1 MVLAV
6 IVCVI
11 AIAIPF
17 LPSADP
23 INSLGLPTPKK
34 SKHR

>member
-1 MVLAV
+1 MVLVV

-11 AIAIPF
+11 ALAILF

-34 SKHR
+34 HKNR

>member
-6 IVCVI
+6 IVCAI
-11 AIAIPF
+11 ALAIPF

-34 SKHR
+34 VKDR

>member
-11 AIAIPF
+11 ALAILF

-23 INSLGLPTPKK
+23 IDYNGLPTPKK
-34 SKHR
+34 KK

>member
-6 IVCVI
+6 IVC
-11 AIAIPF
+11 AIALAISF

-34 SKHR
+34 VKDR